1 VFLHDINIYFS
12 ELQRAS
18 KELSIIE
25 GNLWVY
31 ESMKSFDGTAPGSEQ
46 AAKVYMVKM
55 KPRLKEL
62 REKLRIRLGNRT
74 P

>member
-1 VFLHDINIYFS
+1 MSLYDINTYFS

-18 KELSIIE
+18 KEIDIIE

-46 AAKVYMVKM
+46 AAKDYMAKT
-55 KPRLKEL
+55 KPRLKLL
-62 REKLRIRLGNRT
+62 RAKLRNNT
-74 P
+74 KP